1 MPPPPLPR
9 LFFVGGR
16 SAAAVL
22 SSALQACFVGGA
34 MSSSSSSSQSSH
46 SSRKRPADP
55 RTQDHRGA
63 SLATSPCIRTT
74 TDVDVYDDDYDAE
87 TSRGRRRRRQSQQRR
102 RRRRYRPLAIV
113 LAGPTASGKSDVAA
127 VLCSPLVA
135 SAVSRGHRLASGGEE
150 EMEEDEYEDIDEDE
164 HEDGGGTKGED
175 DVVDLAEEED
185 DDEAGRRRGRVVGR
199 RDRAV
204 VARGHVVSAD
214 SVQVYRGADVGS
226 NKPTRIELGI
236 TPHHLIDVVDLLESS
251 PSSPPS
257 PAPSSSSSY
266 NAADWMDDARYVIRR
281 LAPIDDCFDMH
292 RGEEEDDD
300 DEDDVDE
307 ATVRR
312 RGRIDETLRR
322 SLAQSSSSSSS
333 VEIDEPPSAV
343 LPVIVGGT
351 MMYLQWL
358 VRGMPDAVRPT
369 ECAARRAAGA
379 IDAFRSRRR
388 VDDDDR
394 GSEDGTAAG
403 ISAGSGGDDDDA
415 ATTEAEAEAEDVAS
429 WEVASAHV
437 SSLGPLFARR
447 VRKLP
452 GRDWYRLRRLLE
464 VAYTTSSS
472 KIGHS
477 NDGDGEGV
485 RSEEEREREILRD
498 LTEGEVYTGLRSGS
512 LSDLGYDV
520 RCFFLCPSDRM
531 THFHVVDERCERMLM
546 SGLLRETADLCVSG
560 ALSDESQVTAPS
572 DTGRRCNTW
581 KGRT

>member
-1 MPPPPLPR
+1 
-9 LFFVGGR
+9 
-16 SAAAVL
+16 
-22 SSALQACFVGGA
+22 
-34 MSSSSSSSQSSH
+34 
-46 SSRKRPADP
+46 
-55 RTQDHRGA
+55 
-63 SLATSPCIRTT
+63 
-74 TDVDVYDDDYDAE
+74 
-87 TSRGRRRRRQSQQRR
+87 
-102 RRRRYRPLAIV
+102 
-113 LAGPTASGKSDVAA
+113 
-127 VLCSPLVA
+127 
-135 SAVSRGHRLASGGEE
+135 
-150 EMEEDEYEDIDEDE
+150 MEEDEYEEDIDEDE

-175 DVVDLAEEED
+175 DVVDLAEEEE

-251 PSSPPS
+251 PSSPS

-266 NAADWMDDARYVIRR
+266 NAADWMDDARY
-281 LAPIDDCFDMH
+281 
-292 RGEEEDDD
+292 
-300 DEDDVDE
+300 
-307 ATVRR
+307 
-312 RGRIDETLRR
+312 
-322 SLAQSSSSSSS
+322 
-333 VEIDEPPSAV
+333 
-343 LPVIVGGT
+343 
-351 MMYLQWL
+351 WL

-388 VDDDDR
+388 VDDDGR

-403 ISAGSGGDDDDA
+403 ISAGSGGDDDAA
-415 ATTEAEAEAEDVAS
+415 ATTAAEAEAEDVAS

-464 VAYTTSSS
+464 VAYTISSS

-477 NDGDGEGV
+477 NDGDGERV

-520 RCFFLCPSDRM
+520 RCFFLCQSDRM

-560 ALSDESQVTAPS
+560 ALSDESQALQYLERADVRRNDVDAFAGFLDDFKSATRQYAKKQMQWFRRDNEFAFVPIRMDDDKDERVRNAAEIIADLCKMRREDFDAELNS
-572 DTGRRCNTW
+572 SSTKNDDGTGDGGGGPPNTDIVQDRQPYNERQGKTMKFFISKRVHLVDGTDELTRVMAEADECTDLVQGFTRERC
-581 KGRT
+581 